1 MEKADLKRL
10 GFKCGIECH
19 QQLEGRKLFCS
30 CPTTLRDDNPQF
42 TVKRKLRAVV
52 GETGRVD
59 IAAREEA
66 EKGKYYLYE
75 GYYDTNCLVELDE
88 MPPEPIN
95 KEAFETALQVCKMLK
110 GDFVDG
116 AQVMRKTV
124 VDGSNTSGFQRT
136 ALLARNGILETS
148 EGKVR
153 IPTIILEEDACRPIK
168 NEKDH
173 VVFRLDRL
181 GIPLMEIGTEPDII
195 SPEHAKETAE
205 KLGMLLRST
214 GKAKRGIGTIRQ
226 DVNVSIKE
234 GNRVEIK
241 GAQDLKSIPT
251 LIENE
256 VKRQV
261 NLVDIHK
268 ELHKRRVKKFDNKA
282 TDVSK
287 TLKNSGS
294 TLVTKILQA
303 GNKVMAIKL
312 NGFAGLIGKET
323 LPKKRLG
330 TEFSERAKVIAGVG
344 GIIHSDELPAYGI
357 TEREV
362 GVLRKELLCEEQD
375 GFALVADEKE
385 RCLKALVAVNE
396 RANQAIQGVPMEVRK
411 ANPDNTTSYERQM
424 PGAARMYPETDIPP
438 ITITKKMIDAVKLPE
453 WISDKTKRYEKMGL
467 GKDLAILTAKSPKA
481 ALFETLVS
489 KHKKIKPA
497 FIAETIMTAPRT
509 ISRQFEI
516 EINPSEEDFE
526 LLFDELSTDKVAKE
540 NVLDILKENKPVS
553 EVIEKYHMMSDKELE
568 KELKKIVSANKGL
581 AFNALIGEAMKKL
594 RGKAAGKKISEMLK
608 KMVQ

>member
-10 GFKCGIECH
+10 GFKCGIEIH
-19 QQLEGRKLFCS
+19 QQLEGCKLFCN
-30 CPTTLRDDNPQF
+30 CPTTLRDDEPQF
-42 TVKRKLRAVV
+42 TVKRRLRAVV
-52 GETGRVD
+52 GETGKVD
-59 IAAREEA
+59 IAAREET

-75 GYYDTNCLVELDE
+75 GYYDSNCLVELDE
-88 MPPEPIN
+88 SPPNPIN
-95 KEAFETALQVCKMLK
+95 PEAFETALQVCKMLK

-136 ALLARNGILETS
+136 TLLARNGILKTKD
-148 EGKVR
+148 GDIR

-168 NEKDH
+168 NEKDY

-181 GIPLMEIGTEPDII
+181 GIPLMEIATEPDII
-195 SPEHAKETAE
+195 SPEHCKETAE

-256 VKRQV
+256 ITRQV
-261 NLVDIHK
+261 NLVDIYK
-268 ELHKRRVKKFDNKA
+268 ELGKRRVKKFENK
-282 TDVSK
+282 TVDVSK
-287 TLKNSGS
+287 TLKNSGAKLITK
-294 TLVTKILQA
+294 TLQV
-303 GNKVMAIKL
+303 GNSVMGIKL
-312 NGFAGLIGKET
+312 NGFAGLVGRET

-344 GIIHSDELPAYGI
+344 GIIHSDELPGYGI

-362 GVLRKELLCEEQD
+362 EILKKELGCKEQD
-375 GFALVADEKE
+375 AFALVADEKK
-385 RCLKALVAVNE
+385 RCLKALAAVNE
-396 RANQAIQGVPMEVRK
+396 RANQAIEGVPMEVRK

-438 ITITKKMIDAVKLPE
+438 ITITKKMVSAIKLPE
-453 WISDKTKRYEKMGL
+453 LISDKVLRYEKMGL
-467 GKDLAILTAKSPKA
+467 GKDLAVLTAKSPKA
-481 ALFETLVS
+481 QLFEKLVV

-497 FIAETIMTAPRT
+497 YIAEIVMTANK
-509 ISRQFEI
+509 IINRQFKI
-516 EINPSEEDFE
+516 SINPTEEDFE
-526 LLFDELSTDKVAKE
+526 LLFDELSTDKISKE

-553 EVIEKYHMMSDKELE
+553 EVVEKYHLMSDADLE
-568 KELKKIVSANKGL
+568 KELKKIVAANKGL
-581 AFNALIGEAMKKL
+581 QFNALIGEAMKKL
-594 RGKAAGKKISEMLK
+594 RGKAAGKKISEMLR
-608 KMVQ
+608 KMVG

>member
-10 GFKCGIECH
+10 GFKCGIEIH
-19 QQLEGRKLFCS
+19 QQLEGRKLFCN
-30 CPTTLRDDNPQF
+30 CPTTLRDDEPQF
-42 TVKRKLRAVV
+42 TVKRRLRAVV
-52 GETGRVD
+52 GETGKVD
-59 IAAREEA
+59 IAAREET

-75 GYYDTNCLVELDE
+75 GYYNSNCLVELDE
-88 MPPEPIN
+88 MPPNPIN
-95 KEAFETALQVCKMLK
+95 SEAFDTALQVCKMLN

-136 ALLARNGILETS
+136 ALIARNGVLETS

-256 VKRQV
+256 VKRQI
-261 NLVDIHK
+261 NLVDIYK
-268 ELHKRRVKKFDNKA
+268 ELHKRRVKKFENKA
-282 TDVSK
+282 ADVSK
-287 TLKNSGS
+287 TLKNSGAK
-294 TLVTKILQA
+294 LITKTLQA
-303 GNKVMAIKL
+303 GNSVMGIKL
-312 NGFAGLIGKET
+312 NGFAGLIGRET

-357 TEREV
+357 TDREV
-362 GVLRKELLCEEQD
+362 DVLKKELGCKEQD

-396 RANQAIQGVPMEVRK
+396 RANQAIDGVPMEVRK

-438 ITITKKMIDAVKLPE
+438 ITITKKMISSIKLPE
-453 WISDKTKRYEKMGL
+453 LITDKAPRYEKMGL

-481 ALFETLVS
+481 ALFEKLVA
-489 KHKKIKPA
+489 KHKKIKA
-497 FIAETIMTAPRT
+497 AYIAEIVMTADK
-509 ISRQFEI
+509 IINRQFKI
-516 EINPSEEDFE
+516 SINPTEEDFE
-526 LLFDELSTDKVAKE
+526 LLFDELSTDKISKE

-553 EVIEKYHMMSDKELE
+553 EVIEKYHMMSDKDLE
-568 KELKKIVSANKGL
+568 TELKKIVAANKGL

-608 KMVQ
+608 KMVG

>member
-10 GFKCGIECH
+10 GFRCGIEIH

-30 CPTTLRDDNPQF
+30 CPTTLRDDEPQF
-42 TVKRKLRAVV
+42 TVKRRLRAVV
-52 GETGRVD
+52 GETGKVD
-59 IAAREEA
+59 IAAREET
-66 EKGKYYLYE
+66 EKGKYYVYE

-88 MPPEPIN
+88 MPPNPIN
-95 KEAFETALQVCKMLK
+95 SEAFSTALQVCKMLK

-136 ALLARNGILETS
+136 ALIARNGILETS
-148 EGKVR
+148 EGKIR
-153 IPTIILEEDACRPIK
+153 IPTIIIEEDACRPIK

-181 GIPLMEIGTEPDII
+181 GIPLMEIATEPDII
-195 SPEHAKETAE
+195 SPEHCKETAE

-256 VKRQV
+256 IKRQV
-261 NLVDIHK
+261 NLVDIYK

-282 TDVSK
+282 VDLSK
-287 TLKNSGS
+287 LLKNSGAK
-294 TLVTKILQA
+294 LITKTLQA
-303 GNKVMAIKL
+303 GNTVMGIKL
-312 NGFAGLIGKET
+312 NGFAGLIGRET

-357 TEREV
+357 TDREV
-362 GVLRKELLCEEQD
+362 DILRKELLCKEQD
-375 GFALVADEKE
+375 GFAIVADEKE

-396 RANQAIQGVPMEVRK
+396 RANQAIDGVPMEVRK

-438 ITITKKMIDAVKLPE
+438 IKITKKMISSIKLPE
-453 WISDKTKRYEKMGL
+453 LITDKAPRYEKMGL

-481 ALFETLVS
+481 VLFEKLVV
-489 KHKKIKPA
+489 KHKKIKA
-497 FIAETIMTAPRT
+497 AYIAEIVMTADK
-509 ISRQFEI
+509 IVKRQFKI
-516 EINPSEEDFE
+516 DINPTEEDYE
-526 LLFDELSTDKVAKE
+526 LLFDELSADKISKE

-553 EVIEKYHMMSDKELE
+553 AVIEKYHMMSDKELE
-568 KELKKIVSANKGL
+568 AELKKIVSANKGL
-581 AFNALIGEAMKKL
+581 QFNALIGEAMKKL
-594 RGKAAGKKISEMLK
+594 RGKAAGKKISEMLR
-608 KMVQ
+608 KMAS

>member
-1 MEKADLKRL
+1 MEKADFKRL
-10 GFKCGIECH
+10 GFRCGIECH
-19 QQLEGRKLFCS
+19 QQLEGKKLFCN
-30 CPTTLRDDNPQF
+30 CPTTLRDDEPQF
-42 TVKRKLRAVV
+42 TVKRRLRAVV
-52 GETGRVD
+52 GETGKVD
-59 IAAREEA
+59 IAAREET
-66 EKGKYYLYE
+66 EKGKYYVYE
-75 GYYDTNCLVELDE
+75 GYYNTNCLVELDE
-88 MPPEPIN
+88 SPPNPIN
-95 KEAFETALQVCKMLK
+95 KEAFGTALQVCKMLK

-136 ALLARNGILETS
+136 TLLARNGILKTKD
-148 EGKVR
+148 GDIR
-153 IPTIILEEDACRPIK
+153 IPTIIIEEDACRPIK

-173 VVFRLDRL
+173 VIFRLDRL
-181 GIPLMEIGTEPDII
+181 GIPLMEIATEPDII
-195 SPEHAKETAE
+195 SPEHCKETAE

-251 LIENE
+251 LVENE
-256 VKRQV
+256 ITRQV
-261 NLVDIHK
+261 NLVDIYK
-268 ELHKRRVKKFDNKA
+268 ELHKRRVKKFDNNA
-282 TDVSK
+282 VDVSK
-287 TLKNSGS
+287 TLKNSGAK
-294 TLVTKILQA
+294 LVTKTLQT
-303 GNKVMAIKL
+303 GNSVMAIKL
-312 NGFAGLIGKET
+312 NGFNGLIGRET

-362 GVLRKELLCEEQD
+362 EILKKELGCKEQD
-375 GFALVADEKE
+375 AFALVADEKE

-396 RANQAIQGVPMEVRK
+396 RSNQAIDGVPMEVRK

-438 ITITKKMIDAVKLPE
+438 IKITKKMIDSIKLPE
-453 WISDKTKRYEKMGL
+453 LISDKIPKYEKMGL

-481 ALFETLVS
+481 QLFEKLVA

-497 FIAETIMTAPRT
+497 YIAEIVMTAHK
-509 ISRQFEI
+509 IINRQFKI
-516 EINPSEEDFE
+516 SINPTEEDFE
-526 LLFDELSTDKVAKE
+526 LLFDELSTDKISKE
-540 NVLDILKENKPVS
+540 NVLDILKENMPVS
-553 EVIEKYHMMSDKELE
+553 EVIEKYHMMSDADLE
-568 KELKKIVSANKGL
+568 KELKKIVAANKGL
-581 AFNALIGEAMKKL
+581 QFNALIGEAMKKL
-594 RGKAAGKKISEMLK
+594 RGKAAGKKISEMLR
-608 KMVQ
+608 KMVG

>member
-10 GFKCGIECH
+10 GFKCGIEIH
-19 QQLEGRKLFCS
+19 QQLEGCKLFCN
-30 CPTTLRDDNPQF
+30 CPTTLRDDEPQF
-42 TVKRKLRAVV
+42 TVKRRLRAVV
-52 GETGRVD
+52 GETGKVD
-59 IAAREEA
+59 IAAREET

-75 GYYDTNCLVELDE
+75 GYYDSNCLVELDE
-88 MPPEPIN
+88 SPPNPIN
-95 KEAFETALQVCKMLK
+95 PEAFETALQVCKMLK

-136 ALLARNGILETS
+136 TLLARNGILKTKD
-148 EGKVR
+148 GDIR

-168 NEKDH
+168 NEKDY

-181 GIPLMEIGTEPDII
+181 GIPLMEIATEPDII
-195 SPEHAKETAE
+195 SPEHCKETAE

-256 VKRQV
+256 ITRQV
-261 NLVDIHK
+261 NLVDIYK
-268 ELHKRRVKKFDNKA
+268 ELGKRRVKKFENK
-282 TDVSK
+282 TVDVSK
-287 TLKNSGS
+287 TLKNSGAKLITK
-294 TLVTKILQA
+294 TLQV
-303 GNKVMAIKL
+303 GNSVMGIKL
-312 NGFAGLIGKET
+312 NGFAGLIGRET

-344 GIIHSDELPAYGI
+344 GIIHSDELPGYGI

-362 GVLRKELLCEEQD
+362 EILKKELGCKEQD
-375 GFALVADEKE
+375 AFALVADEKK
-385 RCLKALVAVNE
+385 RCLKALAAVNE
-396 RANQAIQGVPMEVRK
+396 RANQAIEGVPMEVRK

-438 ITITKKMIDAVKLPE
+438 ITITKKMVSAIKLPE
-453 WISDKTKRYEKMGL
+453 LISDKVLRYEKMGL
-467 GKDLAILTAKSPKA
+467 GKDLAVLTAKSPKA
-481 ALFETLVS
+481 QLFEKLVV

-497 FIAETIMTAPRT
+497 YIAEIVMTANK
-509 ISRQFEI
+509 IINRQFKI
-516 EINPSEEDFE
+516 SINPTEEDFE
-526 LLFDELSTDKVAKE
+526 LLFDELSTDKISKE

-553 EVIEKYHMMSDKELE
+553 EVVEKYHLMSDADLE
-568 KELKKIVSANKGL
+568 KELKKIVAANKGL
-581 AFNALIGEAMKKL
+581 QFNALIGEAMKKL
-594 RGKAAGKKISEMLK
+594 RGKAAGKKISEMLR
-608 KMVQ
+608 KMVG